1 LAYFVK
7 LVAFFSFCLFLGI
20 LVKRSAFALGFLI
33 IWFIIEKISYGL
45 LKWEIFK
52 DTNIAENVTQFFP
65 LEAMANLIKEP
76 FTRLGAVQSAA
87 NQLGEA
93 FDKNYDVEWHTLLI
107 TLVWTGLFIY
117 WSYVILK
124 RRDL

>member
-1 LAYFVK
+1 
-7 LVAFFSFCLFLGI
+7 
-20 LVKRSAFALGFLI
+20 
-33 IWFIIEKISYGL
+33 
-45 LKWEIFK
+45 LKWEFFK
-52 DTNIAENVTQFFP
+52 DTNIAENVAQFFP

-87 NQLGEA
+87 NQLGES